1 MCPGQRAAL
10 LSSFVKMCAGA
21 WTSTRPPAAAGI
33 SFAFLMARRA
43 QRQPLSAS
51 RPSCR
56 SDQLVSGPR
65 TLASRQACAS
75 AAKCP
80 AQMTEVEG
88 EDDRTVQNQSSCAD
102 AATAAKNT
110 AATAAAT
117 DCRFTMAASSRC
129 MSTRRR
135 NLTQELSLFGRWA
148 LRGVSILGD
157 SFHRRHWRLG
167 AMQRRAMRRCLQ
179 A

>member
-1 MCPGQRAAL
+1 MAHASQVSIMRPPGRTCAQANAPAL

-43 QRQPLSAS
+43 QRQPLSAI

-56 SDQLVSGPR
+56 SDQLVSRPR

-88 EDDRTVQNQSSCAD
+88 EDDRTVQNQSSC
-102 AATAAKNT
+102 
-110 AATAAAT
+110 
-117 DCRFTMAASSRC
+117 
-129 MSTRRR
+129 RRR
-135 NLTQELSLFGRWA
+135 HRCQEHGRHCRCHRLPIHNGRILTMYVNAETQSDARAEPVRPIGIA
-148 LRGVSILGD
+148 
-157 SFHRRHWRLG
+157 WR
-167 AMQRRAMRRCLQ
+167 QHPWCLIS
-179 A
+179 